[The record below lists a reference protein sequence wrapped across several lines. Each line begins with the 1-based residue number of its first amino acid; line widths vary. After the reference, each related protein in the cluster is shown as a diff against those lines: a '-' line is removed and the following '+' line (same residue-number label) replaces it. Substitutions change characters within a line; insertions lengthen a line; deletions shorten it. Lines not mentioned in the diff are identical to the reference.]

1 MQSFSELSASLG
13 CTECESTFNS
23 ASLLLKHFAE
33 HISQAV
39 QNDESNKTN
48 SPYGKE
54 KEYQKQP
61 WKKEKN
67 ESILEKALR
76 SPLATAT
83 PAGKPSSSH
92 VPPAVTP
99 QKKTSSENS
108 LGNLSKKPPISPNKT
123 LSSNAILP
131 NTCAKAPGTN
141 VSLEIPKR
149 PKSKCSAM
157 SNVMFL
163 KLDLQKRLEN
173 CVLKFV
179 RRDSS
184 LVEDSQSAFVER
196 VNTLNS
202 DQIPRDL
209 VQVSDCPI
217 VPNGALTSS
226 KENDSNDTVES
237 SEPQDDFNPL
247 KFCVVT
253 MEEGDE
259 KLELNDEDE
268 GGECPSSPPLY
279 EQTACNTVPDKARK
293 PMKCRNDLTKAITK
307 SKKSVVS
314 NGYGI
319 AKPESARKKYPCT
332 YCSKQ
337 FGWSTDLK
345 RHILT
350 HTGERPFKC
359 NTCSATFTRNFLLQ
373 KHIGKVHGARI
384 PSASSIR
391 GNVDPTADKISPD
404 LPSPEVRPVTGV
416 VRLDQVHNDEGT
428 VVNGKEDGD
437 GGAFGCTRNMT
448 SGVNCASMD
457 AECNGVDVRF
467 AAGKNRVDTHQYN
480 GQRERVKVSRV
491 THKRGSVVQ
500 ESQEDE
506 QLRRRKRRKK
516 KKIAAMVVRN
526 PLGTLVPISSNPML
540 TLECLNAKDPV

>member
-39 QNDESNKTN
+39 QHDEGNKSNY
-48 SPYGKE
+48 SHGKE
-54 KEYQKQP
+54 KEYKRHP

-76 SPLATAT
+76 SPLATASQV
-83 PAGKPSSSH
+83 GKPSSSQI
-92 VPPAVTP
+92 PPAVTP
-99 QKKTSSENS
+99 QKSGSPEKS
-108 LGNLSKKPPISPNKT
+108 LGNVSIKPPISPSKT
-123 LSSNAILP
+123 LISNAILP
-131 NTCAKAPGTN
+131 NTCAKAPDTN
-141 VSLEIPKR
+141 VSLEIPKM
-149 PKSKCSAM
+149 PKSKCSALN
-157 SNVMFL
+157 NVMFL

-196 VNTLNS
+196 VNSLNS
-202 DQIPRDL
+202 DHIPQDL
-209 VQVSDCPI
+209 VQVSECPV

-226 KENDSNDTVES
+226 KENDSNDPVEG

-259 KLELNDEDE
+259 KLELNDEDDVL
-268 GGECPSSPPLY
+268 GECPSPAPAVTFDPQQPV
-279 EQTACNTVPDKARK
+279 EAMEPRKQTNKSSSRVDH
-293 PMKCRNDLTKAITK
+293 TKAITK
-307 SKKSVVS
+307 LKKVS
-314 NGYGI
+314 NGYGV
-319 AKPESARKKYPCT
+319 AKPEPARKKYPCT

-359 NTCSATFTRNFLLQ
+359 RTCSATFTRNFLLQ
-373 KHIGKVHGARI
+373 KHIGKVHAALSARG
-384 PSASSIR
+384 PS
-391 GNVDPTADKISPD
+391 VDPVAGKEEDGKN
-404 LPSPEVRPVTGV
+404 EVKV
-416 VRLDQVHNDEGT
+416 VGGAVVSEDGLKGT
-428 VVNGKEDGD
+428 PNVNG
-437 GGAFGCTRNMT
+437 A
-448 SGVNCASMD
+448 GVA
-457 AECNGVDVRF
+457 CNGVVDVRF
-467 AAGKNRVDTHQYN
+467 AEVNNSRVDHYN
-480 GQRERVKVSRV
+480 GQKVKVSIN
-491 THKRGSVVQ
+491 KRSVEGEEGQ
-500 ESQEDE
+500 DDDQ
-506 QLRRRKRRKK
+506 QRRRKK
-516 KKIAAMVVRN
+516 KKKKKVAAMVVRN
-526 PLGTLVPISSNPML
+526 PLGTLVPISTNPMI
-540 TLECLNAKDPV
+540 TLDCLNAKDPV